1 MSQVKLKG
9 AFCAFFIKWRY
20 FAAFIVFRNTVTA
33 MSTTTAVPRKKIH
46 AEYFWSVGG
55 SYTNNRNQIN

>member
-1 MSQVKLKG
+1 MSQVELNG
-9 AFCAFFIKWRY
+9 AFFIKWRY

-33 MSTTTAVPRKKIH
+33 MSTTAVVRKKIH

-55 SYTNNRNQIN
+55 SYQ